1 MKIGPSNRPDL
12 TQVNVQKK
20 QAEIQNIQLHKE
32 NKDTVEISTSGRKK
46 LKEIADSYH
55 KDLRN
60 DNEIIEQISPKV
72 ARIRNKVEAGY
83 YDLEDIESKIAVKLA
98 DTINIELENFKKME

>member
-1 MKIGPSNRPDL
+1 MKIGPINRPEI
-12 TQVNVQKK
+12 TQVNAQSK
-20 QAEIQNIQLHKE
+20 QVEIQKIQLQKE
-32 NKDTVEISTSGRKK
+32 DKDTVEISTSGRKK
-46 LKEIADSYH
+46 LKELADSYH

-83 YDLEDIESKIAVKLA
+83 YNLEDIESKIADKLA